1 MAVTD
6 KTGESILS
14 QHLSLRPSGQT
25 NSLLEHLP
33 TNSNFSASTGT
44 TTTSSIVAQTLE
56 MDIGL
61 TLRETMS
68 NAGQTGVEEV
78 MEQVNLGDLAR
89 VVQ

>member
-1 MAVTD
+1 
-6 KTGESILS
+6 
-14 QHLSLRPSGQT
+14 
-25 NSLLEHLP
+25 
-33 TNSNFSASTGT
+33 
-44 TTTSSIVAQTLE
+44 VAQTLE

-78 MEQVNLGDLAR
+78 MEQVNLGDLVK